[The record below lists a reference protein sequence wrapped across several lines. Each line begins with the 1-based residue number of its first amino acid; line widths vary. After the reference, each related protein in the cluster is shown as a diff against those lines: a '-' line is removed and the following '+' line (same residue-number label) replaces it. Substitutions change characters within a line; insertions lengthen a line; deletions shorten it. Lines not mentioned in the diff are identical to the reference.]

1 MLNYR
6 LKNYYFILAFL
17 TFSASMLGQ
26 RKTPKN
32 IVTSANNKAGVFI
45 DVNAAGYT
53 PSTFTAE
60 QLVKNV
66 LINGGSTCSVPNVS
80 NVMVTPNQP
89 ATDNDR
95 FWGYFHK
102 GTTNF
107 PFTDGIVLTT
117 GYARQAGNV
126 ASSVSTAVT
135 GAGQDDPDLLAAVPN
150 TSTNPDDHYRDNV
163 MLEFDFVPN
172 SSQVKFNY
180 IFASEEYTGSYPCQ
194 YSDAFA
200 LLIKPTAGGPYVN
213 VAVLPGGA
221 GPVSMTNIHPDISG
235 VCPAINE
242 IYFAGYNSASN
253 IVTNYEGRTVPLTA
267 TATVTPGVSYHFKM
281 VLSDFRDTAFDSAVF
296 IEGGSFDI
304 GIQLV
309 DGTGAV
315 LPSSLNMC
323 DNTPQTLVAQVSNA
337 AGLTYQ
343 WYKDGV
349 AINGATSGTY
359 IATAP
364 GVYEVKVMVPGNTCP
379 ASATVT
385 IVGGTSPTVQNATL
399 TACYATGNAVFN
411 LTQAEP
417 YLTTTSGVLFKYY
430 VNQADAVAGNN
441 SNIAAPTTYSSAG
454 GQTIYVNVSKGFCSK
469 VAQLQLV
476 KAPQMTAT
484 IAAPQKLTCAAPQTT
499 LNAGASVYPTG
510 ATFNW
515 VASAGGN
522 IVSGATTSNPVINKG
537 GTYTLT
543 ITKVYQPG
551 ATCTA
556 TASVNVEEDLV
567 KPVVTLSAPKYRI
580 CQGES
585 VVITAAGALTYVW
598 SGLSGNGGVKTVTPN
613 VTTTYTVNG
622 IAANGCQSATP
633 ATITIEVVP
642 AIVSNVK
649 GGYICQGDNITL
661 DAGSGPN
668 YSYLW
673 NTGATTQTISVGTPG
688 TYTVIIDNEVCSK
701 TFTVQ
706 VIQAVIPE
714 IINVN
719 YNENGTMILTA
730 SNPSNGTLE
739 YSIDNGLTWQNS
751 NTFGNVPRNT
761 VVSIR
766 VRVKNTSCVGF
777 LEYFTFVIQ
786 NVITPNGDNIN
797 DIIDFRGVNQNK
809 DFRASIFDRYGK
821 EVYRE
826 SKLQPYWD
834 GYFQGKRLNTASYWY
849 QVSFEDPASKKPVVK
864 TGWILL
870 KNFE

>member
-17 TFSASMLGQ
+17 TFSASLLGQ
-26 RKTPKN
+26 RKAPKN
-32 IVTSANNKAGVFI
+32 IVTAANKKAGVFI

-60 QLVKNV
+60 QLVKNI

-80 NVMVTPNQP
+80 NVTVTPNQP

-126 ASSVSTAVT
+126 ASSVSTPVT

-221 GPVSMTNIHPDISG
+221 GPVSMTNIHPAISG

-242 IYFAGYNSASN
+242 TYFAGYNSTSN

-267 TATVTPGVSYHFKM
+267 TASVTPGVSYHFKM

-309 DGTGAV
+309 DGSGAV
-315 LPSSLNMC
+315 LPNSLNVC
-323 DNTPQTLVAQVSNA
+323 DNAPQTLVAQVSNVT
-337 AGLTYQ
+337 GLTYQ
-343 WYKDGV
+343 WFKDGV
-349 AINGATSGTY
+349 AIPGATSGTY

-385 IVGGTSPTVQNATL
+385 IVGGTTPPAQDATLKLCTTPATPNFNLNNATPL
-399 TACYATGNAVFN
+399 I
-411 LTQAEP
+411 
-417 YLTTTSGVLFKYY
+417 TTSTTAVVRYY
-430 VNQADAVAGNN
+430 VNQADATAGNTN
-441 SNIAAPTTYSSAG
+441 YLSAAAMSSYNGTDGQVLYVVVSNGA
-454 GQTIYVNVSKGFCSK
+454 FCK
-469 VAQLQLV
+469 KMVTLTLRKEATPVAQL
-476 KAPQMTAT
+476 TAT
-484 IAAPQKLTCAAPQTT
+484 KTRICLGESTT
-499 LNAGASVYPTG
+499 LTAANGVTYQWTG
-510 ATFNW
+510 LTGTG
-515 VASAGGN
+515 S
-522 IVSGATTSNPVINKG
+522 
-537 GTYTLT
+537 TYTVSPT
-543 ITKVYQPG
+543 Q
-551 ATCTA
+551 
-556 TASVNVEEDLV
+556 
-567 KPVVTLSAPKYRI
+567 
-580 CQGES
+580 
-585 VVITAAGALTYVW
+585 
-598 SGLSGNGGVKTVTPN
+598 
-613 VTTTYTVNG
+613 TTTYTVYPIG
-622 IAANGCQSATP
+622 AQGCKPSQP

-642 AIVSNVK
+642 AIKSNLS
-649 GGYICQGDNITL
+649 GGMICQGDAITL
-661 DAGSGPN
+661 DAGAGPN
-668 YSYLW
+668 YVYLW
-673 NTGATTQTISVGTPG
+673 STGATTQTISVNTPG
-688 TYTVIIDNEVCSK
+688 TYKVTITNGVCSK
-701 TFTVQ
+701 DFTTQ
-706 VIQAVIPE
+706 VIQAIIPE

-719 YNENGTMILTA
+719 YNENGTMIITA
-730 SNPSNGTLE
+730 SNPSNGALE

-751 NTFGNVPRNT
+751 NTFTNVPRNK

-766 VRVKNTSCVGF
+766 VRVKKTSCVGF
-777 LEYFTFVIQ
+777 LEYFTFVMQ

-797 DIIDFRGVNQNK
+797 DIIDFRGVNDNK
-809 DFRASIFDRYGK
+809 DFKASIFDRYGK